1 MYQKALVPLDG
12 SPLAECVLSHVKN
25 LAKEGFVKEIT
36 LLNVVKFDIPWGGE
50 YPERIDLNAIREP
63 LFAASRKYLGEV
75 ESRLVSEGIKVK
87 TESRE
92 GNRPADTI
100 TDYARENGMDA
111 IVIATHGYTGMKRLL
126 LGSVAFGVLHQSSVP
141 VLLIR
146 PESCRL

>member
-1 MYQKALVPLDG
+1 MYQKTLVPLDG

-63 LFAASRKYLGEV
+63 LFAASRKYLGEI
-75 ESRLVSEGIKVK
+75 ESRLASEGIKVK
-87 TESRE
+87 TESVE

-111 IVIATHGYTGMKRLL
+111 IVIAAHGYT
-126 LGSVAFGVLHQSSVP
+126 
-141 VLLIR
+141 
-146 PESCRL
+146 

>member
-12 SPLAECVLSHVKN
+12 SPLAECVLSHIKN

-75 ESRLVSEGIKVK
+75 SSRLASEGIKVK
-87 TESRE
+87 MESRE